1 MFAWRYLDVQG
12 AQAGTSDGFGE
23 RDEAESWMGDH
34 WSELRAGGIEA
45 VELVDLERDRV
56 LYRMGLGEG

>member
-1 MFAWRYLDVQG
+1 MFAWRYLDMRG
-12 AQAGTSDGFGE
+12 AQGGASEPFED
-23 RDEAESWMGDH
+23 RDEAEAWMGDH
-34 WSELRAGGIEA
+34 WSELRADEIEY